1 MLKLYNNELNSE
13 LNKYRGLY
21 SSQTISEEEL
31 QKLPSHLQ
39 KYFKVTGY
47 SQSIK
52 IVNAEIVWKSSSI
65 RFEAGKKAIPLK
77 TLQFNSVVEPFRIA
91 YMRAN
96 LFGFIPFEGR
106 DKSAGGTGHMYGK
119 LAKFIRIFDAKDKE
133 TAISALITLFAES
146 LMVPGY
152 VFQPYIEWLSED
164 NNSVM
169 GKIEYKDLSAT
180 GKFFFDE
187 AGFFTHFETYDRYYT
202 SSKGKYIKYPW
213 HVYIFDYK
221 KQGDLYIPA
230 KVSAEWD
237 VAGKRFEYYTGEI
250 EKIRFNI

>member
-1 MLKLYNNELNSE
+1 MLKLYNSELNSE

-21 SSQTISEEEL
+21 SSETISEEEL

-52 IVNAEIVWKSSSI
+52 IFNAEIVWKSSSI
-65 RFEAGKKAIPLK
+65 RFEAGKKPIPLK

-91 YMRAN
+91 YMKAL

-106 DKSAGGTGHMYGK
+106 DKSAEGFGHMYGK
-119 LAKFIRIFDAKDKE
+119 LAKIITIFDAKDKE
-133 TAISALITLFAES
+133 TATSALITLFAES
-146 LMVPGY
+146 LLVPGY
-152 VFQPYIEWLSED
+152 VFQPYIKWLGED
-164 NNSVM
+164 KHSVT
-169 GKIEYKDLSAT
+169 GKINYKDLHAT
-180 GKFFFDE
+180 GRFYFDD
-187 AGFFTHFETYDRYYT
+187 AGFFTHFETNDRFYA
-202 SSKGKYIKYPW
+202 SSKGKYYNYPW
-213 HVYIFDYK
+213 HVYIFNYK

-237 VAGKRFEYYTGEI
+237 LEGKRFEYYTGEI